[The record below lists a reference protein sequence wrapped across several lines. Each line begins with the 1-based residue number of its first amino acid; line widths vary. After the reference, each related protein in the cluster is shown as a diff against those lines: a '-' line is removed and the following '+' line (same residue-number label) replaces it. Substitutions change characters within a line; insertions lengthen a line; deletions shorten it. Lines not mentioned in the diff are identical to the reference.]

1 MELRYTLRVALWAGC
16 TLGGHPSFLAERSY
30 EKKYGAR
37 SRGGD
42 GLPELSAV
50 SVPWKM
56 PEDGLGSQFKTD
68 GGKPET
74 KKVLGLKKL

>member
-1 MELRYTLRVALWAGC
+1 MGWMHP
-16 TLGGHPSFLAERSY
+16 GGHPSFLAERSY

-37 SRGGD
+37 GRGGD

-50 SVPWKM
+50 SVTWKM

-74 KKVLGLKKL
+74 KKVLGLKKF